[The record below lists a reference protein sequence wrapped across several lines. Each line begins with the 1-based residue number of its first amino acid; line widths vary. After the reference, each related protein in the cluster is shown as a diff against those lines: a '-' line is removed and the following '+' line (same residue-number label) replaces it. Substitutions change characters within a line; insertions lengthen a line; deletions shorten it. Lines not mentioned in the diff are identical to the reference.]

1 MSFSEIDIIDKI
13 ATHERSI
20 QGVNYSYLGAQNPGG
35 KPNVPGVLH
44 LSPHFLCRQIAFNN
58 EWKNFAEITSYLLVC
73 PREAYGGKLSK
84 IESLAIPFGE
94 RWRNKFQDRNTI
106 AEISRDLPRVLLLEL
121 SSAKYRTDIEHDGI
135 AWVGWEFTF
144 NVEYQEIGNMTRSFF
159 YNVTDYGAIGDGAAD
174 DTAAIQLAINMAE
187 NGGIVAIP
195 PGTYRITSSLT
206 FPLNTDYPSI
216 ILAGAGKETTI
227 LSFSLASSAPC
238 IPIGLTSIQRNIEIC
253 NLTIRGVANAQYG
266 LHFEDMAFCRFENI
280 NIDGITDTGVRGE
293 TGNNQNVFEQVRVF
307 RPPSFGFI
315 NYGVANRYN
324 NCIVQGAS
332 PVGSSGIGFAIHEAG
347 AVYNGCIADT
357 CDKGFDVSQYA
368 YSIVLNGIHTEKCQ
382 HGIRITAGDV
392 PYPNS
397 TTILG
402 GLVYTSS
409 TSSNGGILIN
419 RSNRTTIMGLHVEL
433 TSSGSSFQ
441 AQSAASNVQL
451 FNCNFLDSA
460 SANIDPTAI
469 VTIY

>member
-20 QGVNYSYLGAQNPGG
+20 HGVNYSYLGAQNPGG

-206 FPLNTDYPSI
+206 FQLNTDYPFAARQTKWKAI
-216 ILAGAGKETTI
+216 WQP
-227 LSFSLASSAPC
+227 FVSA
-238 IPIGLTSIQRNIEIC
+238 T
-253 NLTIRGVANAQYG
+253 
-266 LHFEDMAFCRFENI
+266 
-280 NIDGITDTGVRGE
+280 
-293 TGNNQNVFEQVRVF
+293 
-307 RPPSFGFI
+307 
-315 NYGVANRYN
+315 
-324 NCIVQGAS
+324 
-332 PVGSSGIGFAIHEAG
+332 
-347 AVYNGCIADT
+347 
-357 CDKGFDVSQYA
+357 
-368 YSIVLNGIHTEKCQ
+368 
-382 HGIRITAGDV
+382 
-392 PYPNS
+392 
-397 TTILG
+397 
-402 GLVYTSS
+402 
-409 TSSNGGILIN
+409 
-419 RSNRTTIMGLHVEL
+419 
-433 TSSGSSFQ
+433 
-441 AQSAASNVQL
+441 AASQFPSSYKINL
-451 FNCNFLDSA
+451 FKRTSGTCFLVLIYHQVYQIWWQNCTITQSFL
-460 SANIDPTAI
+460 ILFT
-469 VTIY
+469 